1 MRRRALAALLALL
14 LAAWAVPAGAALRYT
29 SMEGV
34 PWTYPVPLDVIRDEQ
49 DVLRLVN
56 RDHLLDST
64 YPDQEQAMYALEE
77 VGLRKAT
84 RGATLLRT
92 VAAQALRELF
102 AGAEAAGYKL
112 YVDSAYRSYRT
123 QEVMHY
129 NRTQQRGYDSGSIQL
144 AGASEH
150 QTGLAADVVNWTYRD
165 SLVEAF
171 GETEEAVWMRENC
184 ARYGFILRYP
194 KEAEDVTGVPYEP
207 WHVRYV
213 GVEAATYIMENGLT
227 LEAFTAEWQ
236 AALAEYEAALAA
248 YEAQGE

>member
-64 YPDQEQAMYALEE
+64 YPDQEQAMYVLEE

-84 RGATLLRT
+84 RGETLLRT
-92 VAAQALRELF
+92 AAAQALRELF

-144 AGASEH
+144 AGASAPDGACGGRGE
-150 QTGLAADVVNWTYRD
+150 LDVPRQPGGGVRRD
-165 SLVEAF
+165 GGGRLDA
-171 GETEEAVWMRENC
+171 GE
-184 ARYGFILRYP
+184 LR
-194 KEAEDVTGVPYEP
+194 
-207 WHVRYV
+207 
-213 GVEAATYIMENGLT
+213 
-227 LEAFTAEWQ
+227 
-236 AALAEYEAALAA
+236 ALRVHPALS
-248 YEAQGE
+248 QGGGGCDRRAL